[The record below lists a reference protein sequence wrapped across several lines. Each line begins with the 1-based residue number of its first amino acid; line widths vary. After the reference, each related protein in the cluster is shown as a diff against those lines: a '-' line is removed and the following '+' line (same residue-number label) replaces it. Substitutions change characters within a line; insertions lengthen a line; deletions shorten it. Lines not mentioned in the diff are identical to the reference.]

1 MNRQMQN
8 SSDDELFTILQP
20 TRLTAIVDIGANP
33 IDGNPPY
40 KTMLE
45 RGLCSVLGFEPS
57 ADAIRQLNSQKGSA
71 EYYLPHAIGDGNEHT
86 LFVCEAPGMTS
97 LLEPDPERLN
107 LFYGFHDLGRVNRRL
122 PITTRRLDDVREVVE
137 LDFLKLDVQGSE
149 LNVLRSGQAKLAHA
163 VVIQTEVS
171 FIPIYRNQ
179 PPLGAIDAQ
188 LRGMGF
194 LPYGF
199 AEMKSWPLS
208 SALAKGY
215 EANESWQPMIE
226 GDLVYIRDFTRAE
239 NLTGEQWKHLALI
252 AHHCYGAT
260 DLVLHALNMAIV
272 MGAIGSEARALYMK
286 LPGHRQTT
294 SCNS

>member
-1 MNRQMQN
+1 MQHFP
-8 SSDDELFTILQP
+8 DDVLFNILQP

-33 IDGNPPY
+33 IDGTPPY
-40 KTMLE
+40 RAMLQ

-107 LFYGFHDLGRVNRRL
+107 LFYGFRDLGRINRKI
-122 PITTRRLDDVREVVE
+122 PITTRRLDDVREIVE
-137 LDFLKLDVQGSE
+137 LDLLKLDVQGSE
-149 LNVLRSGQAKLAHA
+149 LDVLRSGQEKLARA

-179 PPLGAIDAQ
+179 PPLGVIDAE
-188 LRGMGF
+188 LRKMGF

-199 AEMKSWPLS
+199 AEMKPWPLS
-208 SALAKGY
+208 SAIAGGST
-215 EANESWQPMIE
+215 ANESWQPMIE

-252 AHHCYGAT
+252 AHHCYGST
-260 DLVLHALNMAIV
+260 DLVLHALNMAIALGV
-272 MGAIGSEARALYMK
+272 IGSEAKALYMK
-286 LPGHRQTT
+286 LLDHRQTT
-294 SCNS
+294 SFS